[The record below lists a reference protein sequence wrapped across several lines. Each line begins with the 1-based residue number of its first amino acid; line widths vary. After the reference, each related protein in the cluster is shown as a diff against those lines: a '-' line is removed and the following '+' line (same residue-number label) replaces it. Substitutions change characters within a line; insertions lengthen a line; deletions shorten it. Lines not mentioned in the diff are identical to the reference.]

1 MRDLKYSI
9 LWDRMCHKGLWC
21 GVSYIKCGGILMLV
35 EMQEGS
41 VLGEVPTEA
50 EVRAVAD
57 LVVESRRLLIPDE
70 AIRAEYATR
79 DNIISAKEI

>member
-1 MRDLKYSI
+1 
-9 LWDRMCHKGLWC
+9 
-21 GVSYIKCGGILMLV
+21 MLV